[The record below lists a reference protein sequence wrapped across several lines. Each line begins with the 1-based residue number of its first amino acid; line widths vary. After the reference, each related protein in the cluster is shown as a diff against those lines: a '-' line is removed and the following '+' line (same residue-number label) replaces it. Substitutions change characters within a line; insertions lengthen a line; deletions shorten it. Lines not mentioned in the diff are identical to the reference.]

1 MQLDA
6 GAEFKSTVADGMR
19 IDWDVPIVMD
29 DGVVLRADLFRP
41 VGELGR
47 HPVILSYGPYGKGL
61 AFKEGYVSAYER
73 LTQDH
78 PDVLQNTTGKY
89 LNWETVDPEKWVPD
103 GYAILRID
111 SRGAGRSPGFLDP
124 RSQREVEDIV
134 QCIEWAAVQPWSSGR
149 VGMCGISYYA
159 TNQWQVAAKRP
170 PHLAAC
176 CIWEG
181 SNDVYREQARHGG
194 ILCTFRQHWYDIQVK
209 TVQHGRGERGP
220 RHPITGDFACG
231 PETLSEEELERNR
244 INIGQAHYE
253 HVLLDDF
260 YASRTPRLADITV
273 PFLSAAN
280 WGGHG
285 LHLRGNVEGFVQ
297 ASSSEKWLEFH
308 GLEHW
313 TEFYTD
319 YGLALQKRF
328 FRRFLHDDATAWP
341 DSPRVRL
348 QVRHLDRFVE
358 RGEDEWPLART
369 AWTRFYLDLAGK
381 ALRREPAANATLQFD
396 ALGDGVTFTS
406 EPLERETEFTGPSAL
421 KLFLSS
427 STSDADVFAVLR
439 AFSPGGEEVV
449 FQGAIDPHTPL
460 AQGWLRASHR
470 KLDHPRS
477 TPFRPWHPHDA
488 LRPLR
493 SGEIAELDVEIWPT
507 CIVLPAGYR
516 IALTVRG
523 KDYEYAGLS
532 GGRLSNFRNE
542 MRGSGP
548 FLHDDPRDRPPETFG
563 GTTTLHTN
571 SANPSYVVLPV
582 IPTKE

>member
-1 MQLDA
+1 MQLDSN
-6 GAEFKSTVADGMR
+6 AEFTSVLADGMR

-29 DGVVLRADLFRP
+29 DGIVLRADLFRP
-41 VGELGR
+41 AEGR

-61 AFKEGYVSAYER
+61 AFREGYVSAYER
-73 LTQDH
+73 LVGDH
-78 PDVLQNTTGKY
+78 PDVLANSSGKY
-89 LNWETVDPEKWVPD
+89 LNWETVDPERWVPD
-103 GYAILRID
+103 GYAVLRID

-124 RSQREVEDIV
+124 RSPREVDDIV
-134 QCIEWAAVQPWSSGR
+134 QCIEWAAAQPWSTGK

-159 TNQWQVAAKRP
+159 TNQWQVAAKNP

-181 SNDVYREQARHGG
+181 SNDVFREQARHGG

-220 RHPITGDFACG
+220 RHPITGELACG
-231 PETLSEEELERNR
+231 PETLSDEELARNR
-244 INIGQAHYE
+244 IDIGQAHYE
-253 HVLLDDF
+253 HVLCDDF
-260 YASRTPRLADITV
+260 YASRTPDLAKITV
-273 PFLSAAN
+273 PLLSAAN

-285 LHLRGNVEGFVQ
+285 LHLRGNVEGFLQ
-297 ASSSEKWLEFH
+297 ASSPQKWLEFH

-319 YGLALQKRF
+319 YGVALQKRF
-328 FRRFLHDDATAWP
+328 FARFLKGEDAAWP
-341 DSPRVRL
+341 DRPRVLL
-348 QVRHLDRFVE
+348 QVRHVDRFVE
-358 RGEDEWPLART
+358 RAENEWPLART
-369 AWTRFYLDLAGK
+369 RWTRFYLDVARR
-381 ALRREPAANATLQFD
+381 ALRTEPPGDGSLQYD
-396 ALGDGVTFTS
+396 ALGDGVTFMS
-406 EPLERETEFTGPSAL
+406 EPLTQETEITGPSAL
-421 KLFLSS
+421 KLFVSS
-427 STSDADVFAVLR
+427 STNDADIFAVLR

-470 KLDHPRS
+470 KLDHARS
-477 TPFRPWHPHDA
+477 LPYRPWHPHDA

-493 SGEIAELDVEIWPT
+493 PGEIAELDVEIWPT

-516 IALTVRG
+516 LALTLLG
-523 KDYEYAGLS
+523 KDYEYPGIS

-548 FLHDDPRDRPPETFG
+548 FLHDDPRDRPPEVFG
-563 GTTTLHTN
+563 GKTTIHTN
-571 SANPSYVVLPV
+571 STSPSYVLLPI
-582 IPTKE
+582 IPPKE